1 MDEKTQKKG
10 LVAQLQ
16 KHFMDKGEHMQGI
29 QIRALL
35 NFEKTQ
41 KKEGKEKFELPWF
54 HNSKKEEIKRENQK
68 FKARLINKKKE
79 QKNAKI

>member
-16 KHFMDKGEHMQGI
+16 KHFMDKGEHMQGS

-35 NFEKTQ
+35 NFENL
-41 KKEGKEKFELPWF
+41 KKKDGKEKFYLPWF
-54 HNSKKEEIKRENQK
+54 HDRKKEAIKRENEK